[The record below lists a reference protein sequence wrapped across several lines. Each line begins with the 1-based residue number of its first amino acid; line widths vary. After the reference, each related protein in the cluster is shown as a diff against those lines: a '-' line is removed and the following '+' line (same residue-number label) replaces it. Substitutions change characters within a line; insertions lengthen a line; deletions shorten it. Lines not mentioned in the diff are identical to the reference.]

1 MGNIFHNDFRDFILE
16 LNKCEVE
23 YMVVGGYSV
32 ILHGYS
38 RTTGDLDIWV
48 NKTNT
53 NYKKLVKAFSG
64 FGLAIF
70 DMTKE
75 NFISNPNIDVFSFG
89 KPPVSID
96 ILTDVKGLQFD
107 ACFQN
112 ASFVEVDKLKVRLIE
127 YRDLI
132 KAKKASGRP
141 KDLDDLENLNGK

>member
-1 MGNIFHNDFRDFILE
+1 MGNIFHNDFRDFILA

-23 YMVVGGYSV
+23 YIVVGGYSV

-53 NYKKLVKAFSG
+53 NYKKLVTAFSR

-70 DMTKE
+70 DMTEE
-75 NFISNPNIDVFSFG
+75 NFLSNPNIDVFSFG

-96 ILTDVKGLQFD
+96 IITDVKGLEFD
-107 ACFQN
+107 ACFPN
-112 ASFVEVDKLKVRLIE
+112 ATFVEVDKLKVRLIE
-127 YRDLI
+127 YRDLV

-141 KDLDDLENLNGK
+141 KDLDDLENLGGK